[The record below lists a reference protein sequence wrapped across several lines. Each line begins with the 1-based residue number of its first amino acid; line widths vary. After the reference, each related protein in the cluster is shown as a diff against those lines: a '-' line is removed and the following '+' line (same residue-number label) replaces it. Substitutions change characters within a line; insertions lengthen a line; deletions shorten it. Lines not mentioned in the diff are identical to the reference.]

1 MSLLNTQSLVIG
13 DGIKDFIIK
22 NNLLTTMAS
31 VTVGLVS
38 SDFIKSLVS
47 DIIFP
52 MLVLLMRFTHIKY
65 LQFPL
70 SKNTNFRFRNFFQS
84 TISLIIS
91 ILVTYFFITY
101 VSSFVNGGQKEKKLK
116 MQKK

>member
-1 MSLLNTQSLVIG
+1 MSLLSTQGMVTG
-13 DGIKDFIIK
+13 EGIKDFIIK

-52 MLVLLMRFTHIKY
+52 LLVLLMRMTHIKF
-65 LQFPL
+65 LQVPI
-70 SKNTNFRFRNFFQS
+70 SNNTNFHFRNFFQS
-84 TISLIIS
+84 TVSLVIS

-101 VSSFVNGGQKEKKLK
+101 VSSFVNNIKEDGKKK
-116 MQKK
+116 NA